1 MVIYMKSKI
10 KNLERKW
17 VGKTI
22 TIAELDE
29 EVCEDRSAWDKS
41 ACPYIQY
48 LELGAA
54 SVVAN
59 NVADKEETGIEVICA
74 DFDVL
79 DDYDKNI
86 DVEDEDAVRKLG
98 NTRIKITGFY
108 FG

>member
-1 MVIYMKSKI
+1 MKSKI

-17 VGKTI
+17 VGKVM

-29 EVCEDRSAWDKS
+29 EVCEDRSAWDKF

-54 SVVAN
+54 RVATYDA
-59 NVADKEETGIEVICA
+59 ADSEETGIEVICA
-74 DFDVL
+74 AFDVL
-79 DDYDKNI
+79 DEYDKNI
-86 DVEDEDAVRKLG
+86 DAEDEDAVRILG

-108 FG
+108 YG